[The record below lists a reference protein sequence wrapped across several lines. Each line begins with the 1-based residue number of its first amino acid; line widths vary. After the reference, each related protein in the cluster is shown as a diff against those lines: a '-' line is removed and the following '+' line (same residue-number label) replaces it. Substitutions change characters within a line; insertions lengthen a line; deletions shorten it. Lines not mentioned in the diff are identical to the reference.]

1 MATRKE
7 NPIPVRATH
16 PGEILREE
24 LRERGIGQEE
34 FAQRIDMAPFVFNDF
49 INGRRDFDEKFA
61 KKLENHLGIPYTIW
75 MNLQKGYNE
84 DLKATEDRNSQKLK
98 KDKGGQ

>member
-1 MATRKE
+1 MNNGE
-7 NPIPVRATH
+7 IIIPARATH

-34 FAQRIDMAPFVFNDF
+34 FARKIEVAPRVFDDF
-49 INGRRDFDEKFA
+49 INGRRVFSEEFA

-75 MNLQKGYNE
+75 MNLQNGYNE
-84 DLKATEDRNSQKLK
+84 DVKAIEERNSQKLK
-98 KDKGGQ
+98 EDKGGL

>member
-1 MATRKE
+1 MNNGE
-7 NPIPVRATH
+7 IIIPARATH

-34 FAQRIDMAPFVFNDF
+34 FARKIDMETFVFDDF

-75 MNLQKGYNE
+75 MNLQNGYNE
-84 DLKATEDRNSQKLK
+84 DVKAIEERNSQKLK
-98 KDKGGQ
+98 EDKGGQ

>member
-1 MATRKE
+1 MNNGE
-7 NPIPVRATH
+7 IIIPARATH

-34 FAQRIDMAPFVFNDF
+34 FARKIDMETFVFDDF

-75 MNLQKGYNE
+75 MNLQNGYNE
-84 DLKATEDRNSQKLK
+84 DVKAIEERNSQKLK
-98 KDKGGQ
+98 EESGGQ